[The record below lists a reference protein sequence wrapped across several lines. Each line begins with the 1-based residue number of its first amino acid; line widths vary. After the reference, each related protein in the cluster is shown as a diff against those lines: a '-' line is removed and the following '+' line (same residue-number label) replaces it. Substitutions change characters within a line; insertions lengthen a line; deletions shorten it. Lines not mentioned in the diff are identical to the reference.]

1 MKVPAQVLQHFI
13 QAKGQFISG
22 TEIGEKLGLSR
33 VSVHNHLETLKKD
46 GFEFSAIRNKGYRLE
61 KEPEVFHPALFE
73 TLMELVPC
81 PFFRNYKAVEEVSST
96 NSLAELE
103 LAKGT
108 EAPFFIV
115 ANEQTQGRGRRGR
128 VWHSPLKKNLYLS
141 VGLRPAMPPAK
152 LQTITLWMGLRLCN
166 FLREKYSLPVLIKWP
181 NDLILH
187 DRKIAGMLTEARV
200 DSEFT
205 RDLVFGLGLNVNSTS
220 DDFPEELSNFAS
232 SLALNLDRN
241 INLTRLAHDIIHVLA
256 DAIVDYLDDQY
267 RSELTDQ
274 WPEFDYLRGQ
284 DVRTGDIEGKVLGI
298 SANGS
303 LRLERPD
310 GSNILLHSGE
320 VSIGSEKIL

>member
-1 MKVPAQVLQHFI
+1 MKIQAQVLQHFI
-13 QAKGQFISG
+13 HAQGQFISG

-33 VSVHNHLETLKKD
+33 VSIHNHLEILKKD

-61 KEPEVFHPALFE
+61 KEPEAFHPALFE
-73 TLMELVPC
+73 TLMELDPC
-81 PFFRNYKAVEEVSST
+81 PFFKSYKAVEEVGST
-96 NSLAELE
+96 NSVAELE

-152 LQTITLWMGLRLCN
+152 LQTITLWMGLRLCI
-166 FLREKYSLPVLIKWP
+166 FLREEYSLPVLIKWP

-205 RDLVFGLGLNVNSTS
+205 RDLVFGLGLNVNCHRE
-220 DDFPEELSNFAS
+220 DFPGELSDIAS
-232 SLALNLDRN
+232 SLAMNLNRNLNLS
-241 INLTRLAHDIIHVLA
+241 RLAHGIIQVLA
-256 DAIVDYLDDQY
+256 TAIADYLDDQY
-267 RSELTDQ
+267 RDELADQ
-274 WPEFDYLRGQ
+274 WPEFDYLRGE
-284 DVRTGDIEGKVLGI
+284 DVRAGDIQGKVLGI

-303 LRLERPD
+303 LRLQRPD
-310 GSNILLHSGE
+310 GSSILLHSGE
-320 VSIGSEKIL
+320 VSLGTGKFL